1 MVNAMETKEQ
11 IKHLQEEE
19 QKRQAAF
26 AAELKKALQLF
37 DPEKPPTKTT
47 STYSRDSL
55 RTYLRNPA
63 TDANNKNL
71 RKLSNYLYTVSH
83 VYRRMVNF
91 KAHQIN
97 CKTWSAYPIV
107 SMVDENDE
115 ESILREYE
123 RVVNIVTAMH
133 METQIFK
140 IMLAAWKSGVAYGYI
155 YGDPEKD
162 GEFYIHLLDPDY
174 CKISCASFDQGVLG
188 FLFDMS
194 FFTKDEKQ
202 LEYYDKEFQ
211 KLYNQYKTDNIKWK
225 QLPIEK
231 TICIKIDPDNLDY
244 SIPPLSGLMEQ
255 VISLTDLQAAQDEI
269 DSLQNY
275 KMVWGKLDTISGT
288 KSPNDFSVDLD
299 LALAFMKK
307 INDALPDNVGYGLSP
322 LDLDTIEFKDNDA
335 SDTNVL
341 SKAYSNLI
349 EANGSIILNSNRIT
363 NSTSFKLAMLAECE
377 DAMAPVTQL
386 NAWLKFYLKYN
397 HNVETIAVEYSD
409 ISPYFMNDEIDKYT
423 KLAGLGL
430 PIKTELA
437 SMVRANPQ
445 KSMGMNYLEQNLLK
459 LGTQNWINPLV
470 STNTQSGNPTDT
482 GGAPTAEES
491 GKELTDEGEA
501 TRDDN
506 KNDK

>member
-1 MVNAMETKEQ
+1 METKEQ

-174 CKISCASFDQGVLG
+174 CKVSCASFDQGVLG

-225 QLPIEK
+225 QLPIER

-288 KSPNDFSVDLD
+288 KSPDDFSVDLD

-322 LDLDTIEFKDNDA
+322 LDLNTIEFKDNDA

-459 LGTQNWINPLV
+459 LGIQNWINPLV

-501 TRDDN
+501 TRDSG